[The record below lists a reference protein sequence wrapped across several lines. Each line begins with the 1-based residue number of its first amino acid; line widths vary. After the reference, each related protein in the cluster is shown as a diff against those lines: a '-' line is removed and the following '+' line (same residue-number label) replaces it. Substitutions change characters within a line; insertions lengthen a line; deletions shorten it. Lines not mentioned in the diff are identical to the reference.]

1 MYLIML
7 SFKDEMDGVMQDGY
21 EHCLPKVKK
30 VQGLRSALIFRQ
42 GRVAAVHDSGNRI
55 ADIAEGRPILAPPA
69 PLPTIIGHPP
79 FSSNIIE
86 GNDSYSRAELFLTRV
101 HRCDRRGVCGNIDSG
116 AESIVVSRQDGSL
129 REEDGLQWIK
139 YTSSRRQGGGGFAT
153 SFKKKQAIRV
163 FRSSSLNNEYAPPPR
178 PLGNT
183 SYRYDGLYRVLF
195 MWDEKGNRVEEGPSP
210 NGAQYTFLLRR
221 LPKMLGAGGEGVVG
235 NNLSTNE
242 LWRKICE
249 RKSKVVRPFVPVQP
263 TTHLKELPL
272 LPPTNRQRKAA
283 GEKRENGDNTPSN
296 VSVPSHAVDN
306 PAPDRASESSI
317 APDELREEKSNI
329 SNMSTAKVDN
339 LMPNSDNDNE
349 EKIEINW
356 VQCDECNKWRIL
368 REGIAEGSWICAMNT
383 SDPYHS
389 NCAAPEESEDDYIQ
403 SLEDEYEED
412 DGDGNDYVPP
422 PTAAQINESMDEK
435 GGSKAKDQMKA
446 KKTSSLKKKRK
457 RSKRIDPGAMVR
469 SEGNLRTSFCED
481 DAKQIRLVIKTGGR
495 GPSFR
500 FKAKLPLEIFQKIK
514 HNDKTHNKFEP
525 SGPKKTRKR
534 KQSKNSVPHK
544 CPRLNKSANGQIAK
558 SCISDAIS

>member
-1 MYLIML
+1 MVVMLLCTAMAMITSAGTAMILRVNPRLHALSPNVPVRGLGQFMFVQKRMQRPLFKTMTRKSSCLSGRAMDVSSSMILVVFIYISYSSSPIAFDSVYVIMPP
-7 SFKDEMDGVMQDGY
+7 FKDEMDGVMQDGY
-21 EHCLPKVKK
+21 EHCLPKMKK

-42 GRVAAVHDSGNRI
+42 GRVATVHDSGNRI
-55 ADIAEGRPILAPPA
+55 ADIAEGRPILDPPA

-101 HRCDRRGVCGNIDSG
+101 HRCDRRGVCGNIESG
-116 AESIVVSRQDGSL
+116 AESIVVSRQDGAL
-129 REEDGLQWIK
+129 REEDGLQWLK

-221 LPKMLGAGGEGVVG
+221 LPKMQGAGGEGVVG

-283 GEKRENGDNTPSN
+283 GEKREGGDNTPSN
-296 VSVPSHAVDN
+296 VSVPSHAVDS
-306 PAPDRASESSI
+306 PATDRAGESSI
-317 APDELREEKSNI
+317 ASDELREEKSNI
-329 SNMSTAKVDN
+329 SDMSTAKVDN

-368 REGIAEGSWICAMNT
+368 REGIAEGSWICTMNT
-383 SDPYHS
+383 SDPCHS

-412 DGDGNDYVPP
+412 DGDDYVPP
-422 PTAAQINESMDEK
+422 PSAAQINDIINGK
-435 GGSKAKDQMKA
+435 GCDDIVTRKLEPID
-446 KKTSSLKKKRK
+446 LKVTWKRK
-457 RSKRIDPGAMVR
+457 RSDGSIP
-469 SEGNLRTSFCED
+469 
-481 DAKQIRLVIKTGGR
+481 
-495 GPSFR
+495 
-500 FKAKLPLEIFQKIK
+500 
-514 HNDKTHNKFEP
+514 
-525 SGPKKTRKR
+525 RK
-534 KQSKNSVPHK
+534 S
-544 CPRLNKSANGQIAK
+544 PRLSN
-558 SCISDAIS
+558 C